1 MAFQGLWNPNWE
13 PFYIGRRSIPMYDE
27 RFKGHGF
34 DRIQQICELYVA
46 GYTLPILN
54 NGFVVHHG
62 WKRLDEVEKDVES
75 FNWYLF
81 NYHFKDELQRK
92 YNTDKTCSPTDH
104 ADDNIL
110 NISPVY
116 GPREGKALADRP
128 VNDDFNRY
136 QIQQNMMGI
145 PVAIPNEQP
154 FAMEIIGGPLD
165 NLPPHDHRKLVVV
178 SEERHIRHYTAE
190 ELQEMYEKSLAIKS
204 EMPEFKEHDPN
215 DLSWE

>member
-1 MAFQGLWNPNWE
+1 
-13 PFYIGRRSIPMYDE
+13 MYDE

-46 GYTLPILN
+46 GYSLPILN
-54 NGFVVHHG
+54 NAFVVHHG
-62 WKRLDEVEKDVES
+62 WKELADEVKDEDS

-104 ADDNIL
+104 DDDNL
-110 NISPVY
+110 QQISSVY
-116 GPREGKALADRP
+116 GPREGKALSDRP

-145 PVAIPNEQP
+145 PVAIDNEQP
-154 FAMEIIGGPLD
+154 FAMEVIGGALE

-190 ELQEMYEKSLAIKS
+190 ELQQLYEKSLINEGQMA
-204 EMPEFKEHDPN
+204 EFKEADPN
-215 DLSWE
+215 AMSWEI